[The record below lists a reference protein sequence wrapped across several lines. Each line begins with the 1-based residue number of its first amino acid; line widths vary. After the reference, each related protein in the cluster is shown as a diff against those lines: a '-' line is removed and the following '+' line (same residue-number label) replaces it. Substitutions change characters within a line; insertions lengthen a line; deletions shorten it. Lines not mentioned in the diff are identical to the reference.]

1 MIIMTHVNN
10 DFQILTFAN
19 MIQTK
24 KYRDTGPTDRDSRRL
39 SIYSTTQ
46 YNYYFEA
53 EVDCRRKLFPK
64 DLFQNQF

>member
-1 MIIMTHVNN
+1 
-10 DFQILTFAN
+10 

-53 EVDCRRKLFPK
+53 EVDCRRNLFPK
-64 DLFQNQF
+64 DFFQNQFW